1 MPIFVYRCDCGFR
14 FERLVARDSAAP
26 ACPECDGATHKM
38 PAGPRL
44 ARGGGGS
51 AGAGDVPIPW
61 RGTVSGGPEKMQR
74 EIGLRQNL
82 LAKGGEQKASQ
93 GSTD

>member
-14 FERLVARDSAAP
+14 FERLVPRDSAAP
-26 ACPECDGATHKM
+26 ECPECGGATRKM

-44 ARGGGGS
+44 ARGGGAGS
-51 AGAGDVPIPW
+51 SAGDVPIPW
-61 RGTVSGGPEKMQR
+61 RGTVSGGPEKLQR
-74 EIGLRQNL
+74 EVNLRQNIQ
-82 LAKGGEQKASQ
+82 AKGAASQ

>member
-1 MPIFVYRCDCGFR
+1 MPIFVYRCECGFT

-26 ACPECDGATHKM
+26 ECPECAGVTRKI

-44 ARGGGGS
+44 ARAGGASS
-51 AGAGDVPIPW
+51 ARGDVPIPW

-74 EIGLRQNL
+74 EVSLRQNMQ
-82 LAKGGEQKASQ
+82 AKGAAHQA
-93 GSTD
+93 TD